1 MWEVEYSR
9 EAANYLLDSGTYAAG
24 VLRAIE
30 ELMQTADGIPRD
42 GGTQLAPNHC
52 LWEVAAHVVL
62 YTRLSLDHKL
72 YVTVIKPL

>member
-9 EAANYLLDSGTYAAG
+9 EAGNYLSDSGRLVYP
-24 VLRAIE
+24 VVEAIE
-30 ELMQTADGIPRD
+30 ALMQTRDGIPPE
-42 GGTQLAPNHC
+42 GCTQLDFNHY
-52 LWEVAAHVVL
+52 LWEVAGHLVL